1 MILER
6 ASRIL
11 PSSKCRRETD
21 IVTNSAISEPS
32 LFLFSFQETPINDS
46 LVFMDQYSVC
56 RLKTILASLTRKNG
70 FRNSSQTIFPPCSQ
84 FFQLIIWSIDRRL
97 GLKTSFNGTGYFL
110 NLNLFLRIFK
120 LLPSRQ
126 KTKDKSVT

>member
-56 RLKTILASLTRKNG
+56 RLKTILASLTRKKMASEIVAKQFFPLVPN
-70 FRNSSQTIFPPCSQ
+70 FFNSSSGR
-84 FFQLIIWSIDRRL
+84 SIV
-97 GLKTSFNGTGYFL
+97 GL
-110 NLNLFLRIFK
+110 
-120 LLPSRQ
+120 
-126 KTKDKSVT
+126 D